1 MKTAM
6 SVYVSAVP
14 AGEISV
20 RLVLVGILALS
31 SLGGFGPAY
40 AGRGARHA
48 PQAKLL
54 LIETFQ
60 LRLELLCNQLAV
72 LFRQKL
78 SYFRVIVD
86 RIGDYD
92 VLTRRE
98 ALESG
103 CNVDR

>member
-20 RLVLVGILALS
+20 RLVLVGNLALS
-31 SLGGFGPAY
+31 FLGGFGPAY
-40 AGRGARHA
+40 AGRDVRHA

-60 LRLELLCNQLAV
+60 LRLKLLCNQLAV
-72 LFRQKL
+72 LFRHKL
-78 SYFRVIVD
+78 SHFRVIVD

-103 CNVDR
+103 RDVDR